1 LGYCPARNTL
11 LTNHPEPVEGVA
23 VVERNGGRS
32 PNRDE
37 AKRLELIEQA
47 MRELAS
53 QRVPDIPLLA
63 RLDRLR
69 AQAREALRRG

>member
-1 LGYCPARNTL
+1 
-11 LTNHPEPVEGVA
+11 
-23 VVERNGGRS
+23 VVERNGRGS

-47 MRELAS
+47 MKELAS
-53 QRVPDIPLLA
+53 QRAPDIPLLA